1 VRHLAFPVYTQR
13 AGVTEVSRA
22 HLLLSLFLSGVV
34 ATAQTASDLAARYG
48 NPDAEQFVVH
58 PGITLMASYAADRSA
73 CESLIEPEHSTQR
86 PDDKE
91 LSMATDTV
99 STIIDELIPE
109 SERGI
114 LLNRMIESMGAS
126 EYDSSEYQNVT
137 ISRYFVRYLPA
148 SHDEKSARVVRKDGP
163 CNPTT
168 APQEYLPAIELNAT
182 DLRNRY
188 GDPGAQR
195 FKVRPGITLMVT
207 YGRDRTA
214 CRMVLGPIRSIIPRD
229 EPARYMRSEDV
240 TGIIDEVLLEADRG
254 EQLLGAVTES
264 GCNDYETIDYDNVT
278 VSRFRHRCDLPKPEI
293 ESEATVMRKTP
304 ACGNGGK

>member
-22 HLLLSLFLSGVV
+22 HLLLFLSLSGVV

-58 PGITLMASYAADRSA
+58 PGITLTARYAADRTA
-73 CESLIEPEHSTQR
+73 CEILIEPEYSTQR

-126 EYDSSEYQNVT
+126 EYDSAEYQNVT

-148 SHDEKSARVVRKDGP
+148 NHDEKSARVVRKDGP
-163 CNPTT
+163 CDPTT
-168 APQEYLPAIELNAT
+168 APQGRVPAIALTAT

-195 FKVRPGITLMVT
+195 FMVRPGITLMAT
-207 YGRDRTA
+207 YGTDRAA
-214 CRMVLGPIRSIIPRD
+214 CRMVLGPTRSVIPRD
-229 EPARYMRSEDV
+229 EPARYTRSEDV
-240 TGIIDEVLLEADRG
+240 TGIIDEVLPEADRG
-254 EQLLGAVTES
+254 EQLRRVVTRS
-264 GCNDYETIDYDNVT
+264 GCNDYEMIDYGNVT
-278 VSRFRHRCDLPKPEI
+278 VSRLRHDCNLPK
-293 ESEATVMRKTP
+293 SEVEGQATVTRNNSGCTNVPK
-304 ACGNGGK
+304 

>member
-1 VRHLAFPVYTQR
+1 MSL
-13 AGVTEVSRA
+13 A
-22 HLLLSLFLSGVV
+22 HLLLFLFLSGVV
-34 ATAQTASDLAARYG
+34 AIAQTASDLAARYG

-58 PGITLMASYAADRSA
+58 PGITLMARYAVDRTA
-73 CESLIEPEHSTQR
+73 CEILIEPEHSTQQ

-99 STIIDELIPE
+99 STIIGELIPE

-126 EYDSSEYQNVT
+126 EYDTAEYQNVT

-195 FKVRPGITLMVT
+195 FMVRPGITLMVA
-207 YGRDRTA
+207 YGTDRAA
-214 CRMVLGPIRSIIPRD
+214 CRMVLGPTRSIIPRD

-240 TGIIDEVLLEADRG
+240 TGIIDEVLPEADRG
-254 EQLLGAVTES
+254 EQLLGVVTKS
-264 GCNDYETIDYDNVT
+264 GCNDYKTIDYDNVT
-278 VSRFRHRCDLPKPEI
+278 VSRFRHNCQPRTLEI
-293 ESEATVMRKTP
+293 EGTATVTRKSPTCSGFGAATNESGIISLRQPMR
-304 ACGNGGK
+304 